1 MKEKRGMKSIYEAI
15 GQAGSKELVTV
26 LLRKENV
33 RVERIVSTGQVSPEG
48 FWYDQE
54 EDEWVM
60 IVQGEAVLN
69 VEGEWKELKQGDYL
83 FLPKHCKH
91 RVEKTGEKP
100 PCIWLCLFWK

>member
-15 GQAGSKELVTV
+15 GQAGNEELVTV

-54 EDEWVM
+54 ENEWLM

-69 VEGEWKELKQGDYL
+69 VEENG
-83 FLPKHCKH
+83 
-91 RVEKTGEKP
+91 RN
-100 PCIWLCLFWK
+100 